1 MMRANLATALVLALL
16 LLYPGR
22 AAAESPGRLVSKG
35 NKSYRAQ
42 DYDKATEYYEK
53 ASVEAPE
60 SPIIY
65 FNIGAVLYRT
75 EEYQR
80 ARERFEEAAL
90 ASRDLSLEGKAWYN
104 IGNCAFKQGE
114 RQLDDDLEKA
124 LEFYEE
130 SVRFY
135 MTALEKDPGLEDA
148 AHNLEVARL
157 VIKDLLD
164 RIKEQQEMMK
174 EQQERM
180 KEVVDSLLALIER
193 EEKAIGSSGDLAADQ
208 MRKPEGWKKRLGKVT
223 EDQDGIRGG
232 TEAVQ
237 QKLGEL
243 FPAETPEPV
252 AAAQSHLDTSLVDQ
266 ADALASLSAENPN
279 QAVPGQERAL
289 AQMKKA
295 LEKLTEGGDQP
306 QQDQQGEQNQ
316 QPDQQQPQQQQE
328 QQAQQDQKPKDETA
342 QAILDEEKENK
353 KKRQRASGGYRAVDK
368 DW

>member
-1 MMRANLATALVLALL
+1 MKRAYLFAALVAALIL
-16 LLYPGR
+16 IQAGS
-22 AAAESPGRLVSKG
+22 AAADSPGRLVSKG

-42 DYDKATEYYEK
+42 DFEKAVEYYEK

-60 SPIIY
+60 SPIVA
-65 FNIGAVLYRT
+65 FNIGGVLYRT

-80 ARERFEEAAL
+80 ARERYEEAAL
-90 ASRDLSLEGKAWYN
+90 KSRDLSLEGKAWYN
-104 IGNCAFKQGE
+104 IGNCAFRQGE

-124 LEFYEE
+124 LEYYEE

-135 MTALEKDPGLEDA
+135 MTALEKDPGIEDA

-164 RIKEQQEMMK
+164 RIQQQQEMMK

-193 EEKAIGSSGDLAADQ
+193 EEQAVGNSGNLAADQ
-208 MRKPEGWKKRLGKVT
+208 LRKPEGWKKRLNNVK
-223 EDQDGIRGG
+223 EDQEGIRGG
-232 TEAVQ
+232 TQAVQ

-243 FPAETPEPV
+243 FPQEIPEPV

-266 ADALASLSAENPN
+266 DDALANLGGENPN
-279 QAVPGQERAL
+279 GAVPGQERAL
-289 AQMKKA
+289 DQMKKA
-295 LEKLTEGGDQP
+295 LEKLTEGGDQ
-306 QQDQQGEQNQ
+306 QQQNQ
-316 QPDQQQPQQQQE
+316 QGKQEQQQPQQQQQE
-328 QQAQQDQKPKDETA
+328 QQAQKDQKPKDETA
-342 QAILDEEKENK
+342 QAILDEEKDNK
-353 KKRQRASGGYRAVDK
+353 KKRQRGSGGYRAVEK